1 MPGSILRFQSTS
13 SSLLATNVFVLV
25 RVRPTDYSRLVQSN
39 GDALDEARAAFHDGA
54 WGTAFDR
61 LAAADRARLEPEDL
75 ERLATAAWMTGRD
88 ADAEDAWQRAHEG
101 HARTGDTARAAR
113 CAFWH
118 ALCLL
123 FRGDAPPAMGW
134 IARGGRLV
142 DENSAES
149 VENGWLLTLTTLP
162 MVFQGEADPALPRFT
177 DAVGIAERHG
187 EKDLGVLANLGIA
200 MARILQQRTNEAI
213 SLLDEIM
220 ISVASGELSPIMVGI
235 AYCQSIDICQQVFDL
250 RRAREWT
257 DALTRWCDA
266 QLDLVPYRGTC
277 FIHRCE
283 IFQLHGAWP
292 EALDAAERAC
302 EWLSGPVYWDS
313 LGSAYYQ
320 LGEIRRLR
328 GELAE
333 AEEAYRNASQAGR
346 DPEPGM
352 SLLRLAQG
360 PPAVAAAAIRRALGE
375 AQHPVLRSKILPA
388 YVEIMIAARDLDGAR
403 SGADELRKIGD
414 DLGAP
419 YLLAL
424 AAHAAGAV
432 NLAGKEPKEALPHL
446 RAAHTAWRDLDAPY
460 QAARAREMIGL
471 ACRAVDDH
479 ASAELE
485 FGAARRAY
493 EELGAGPDVA
503 RLDRLTTGA
512 SPGAAGLTAREVEVL
527 RLVAG
532 GKSNRAV
539 ANSLSISEKTVAR
552 HISNIFT
559 KLGLSSRA
567 EATAYAY
574 EQGLV

>member
-1 MPGSILRFQSTS
+1 MQSS
-13 SSLLATNVFVLV
+13 
-25 RVRPTDYSRLVQSN
+25 
-39 GDALDEARAAFHDGA
+39 GDALEEARAAFHTGSWGA
-54 WGTAFDR
+54 AFDR
-61 LAAADRARLEPEDL
+61 LLAADREAGLEPEDL

-88 ADAEDAWQRAHEG
+88 ADSEDAWRRAHE
-101 HARTGDTARAAR
+101 ARVRLGDTSRAAR
-113 CAFWH
+113 SAFWQ

-142 DENSAES
+142 SEDDRES
-149 VENGWLLTLTTLP
+149 IENGWLLTLTALP
-162 MVFQGEADPALPRFT
+162 MVFQGEADPALPRFR
-177 DAVGIAERHG
+177 DAVAVAEGHN
-187 EKDLGVLANLGIA
+187 EKDLGVLAKLGIA
-200 MARILQQRTNEAI
+200 LARVLQQRTNDAV
-213 SLLDEIM
+213 SLLDEVM
-220 ISVASGELSPIMVGI
+220 LSVTSGELSPIMVGI
-235 AYCQSIDICQQVFDL
+235 AYCTSIDICQQVFDL
-250 RRAREWT
+250 RRASEWT
-257 DALTRWCDA
+257 NALTRWCDA
-266 QLDLVPYRGTC
+266 QPDLVPYRGIC

-283 IFQLHGAWP
+283 IFQLRGAWR

-302 EWLSGPVYWDS
+302 EWLSGPVYWDT

-328 GELAE
+328 GEFE
-333 AEEAYRNASQAGR
+333 QAEEAYRNASQQGR

-352 SLLRLAQG
+352 SLLRLEQG

-388 YVEIMIAARDLDGAR
+388 FVEIMIATRDLDAAH
-403 SGADELRKIGD
+403 SGADDLRQIAD

-419 YLLAL
+419 YLLGL
-424 AAHAAGAV
+424 AEHAAGAAA
-432 NLAGKEPKEALPHL
+432 LASKEAKDALPHL
-446 RAAHTAWRDLDAPY
+446 RTAHTAWRDLDAPY
-460 QAARAREMIGL
+460 QAGRAREMIGL
-471 ACRAVDDH
+471 ACRALDDH

-485 FGAARRAY
+485 FEAARRAY
-493 EELGAGPDVA
+493 EELGAVPDLA
-503 RLDRLTTGA
+503 RLDRLTAGA

-559 KLGLSSRA
+559 KLGMSSRA